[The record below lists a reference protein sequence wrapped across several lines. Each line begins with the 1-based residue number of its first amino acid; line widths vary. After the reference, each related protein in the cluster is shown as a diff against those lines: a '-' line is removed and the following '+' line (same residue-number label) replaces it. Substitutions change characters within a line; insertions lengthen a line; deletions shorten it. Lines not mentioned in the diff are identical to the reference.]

1 LGLSFVKKHI
11 EMSLTLSGEFKRQV
25 DANTARL
32 VESYRIILKKSQ
44 IGGSLEPQT
53 DLLLST
59 AAANIS
65 FHAHA
70 LLDQINEIRLH
81 LLLQVEE
88 EDAAHTQQMSLADA
102 SP

>member
-1 LGLSFVKKHI
+1 
-11 EMSLTLSGEFKRQV
+11 MSLTLSGEFKRQV

-44 IGGSLEPQT
+44 ISGSLEPQT
-53 DLLLST
+53 ELLLST

-88 EDAAHTQQMSLADA
+88 EGASQKLLASA
-102 SP
+102 PP